1 MARFRLLQI
10 SDLHITVPP
19 EDLDLGGQTVWLS
32 TQGWYPSRARR
43 LVLEGVAELVAKLR
57 YSFDALVLSGDLAD
71 DGDRRNLETALEFL
85 ELPSRQNGDSY
96 TVDGVPTLGY
106 SLRFDQRSV
115 FIVPGNHDRFD
126 QIARIPGGT
135 EFDSVFKSYW
145 EKGVC
150 GVQSMT
156 IRKSG
161 EVLALIGADFCLRSM
176 RKAPIGVWGRGLAE
190 KTTIDALVAETNATR
205 EREGQV
211 GIIWILH
218 LPPLL
223 NVERKLKL
231 WNAQAVIDAASA
243 CNVNHILAG
252 HLHRMEA
259 VTYNKVEV
267 ICVASAASE
276 LLIVYG
282 NWIRLLEI
290 DVNSSQ
296 VRLRSRNYEYD
307 YNEAAFEER

>member
-1 MARFRLLQI
+1 MI
-10 SDLHITVPP
+10 GSMESHGT
-19 EDLDLGGQTVWLS
+19 
-32 TQGWYPSRARR
+32 
-43 LVLEGVAELVAKLR
+43 
-57 YSFDALVLSGDLAD
+57 
-71 DGDRRNLETALEFL
+71 
-85 ELPSRQNGDSY
+85 
-96 TVDGVPTLGY
+96 
-106 SLRFDQRSV
+106 
-115 FIVPGNHDRFD
+115 
-126 QIARIPGGT
+126 GGT
-135 EFDSVFKSYW
+135 ELDTVFKSYW
-145 EKGVC
+145 EKGIG

-176 RKAPIGVWGRGLAE
+176 RKAPIGVWGQELAE

-218 LPPLL
+218 FPPLL

-243 CNVNHILAG
+243 CNVNHSLAG

-290 DVNSSQ
+290 DVDSEPH
-296 VRLRSRNYEYD
+296 RLRSRNYEYD
-307 YNEAAFEER
+307 YNEAAFEEREPTRESRFDTITQGEYTKSNPASENVKDFNGSR